1 MPKNLRK
8 RGKVWWYRIHHKGR
22 EHEGSL
28 QTESLTVAR
37 ERLES
42 IRRRLT
48 DKAYG
53 LERRTF
59 DEAARRFGAEHFK
72 VLKRKSR
79 LRYVVSITN
88 LEQHLKGLTLDM
100 ITTARLSE
108 IEQARLASGVTSAT
122 VRRDLACLSSIFTR
136 CEEWGWTTSNPVK
149 PYLRSR
155 KSALREAEPRV
166 SYWTT
171 EEEAKALLH
180 APPKAR
186 EAIAFAIDT
195 GLRKEEQFSLLW
207 TDVDLVAGQL
217 TVRAEV
223 SKTGKARTIPILP
236 RTLEA
241 LRARAQPFGF
251 VFTASDGSRYT
262 PNSPTMWEALGKACR
277 RAGLPRIAWHDLRR
291 TCGIRLLR
299 DHKLRMEEVSRWLG
313 HSSVRVTERHYA
325 FLSVD
330 DLHRAVARSPVVV
343 FLKRNNAGN

>member
-8 RGKVWWYRIHHKGR
+8 RGRVWWYRLQVKGQTV
-22 EHEGSL
+22 EGTL
-28 QTESLTVAR
+28 ETDSLTIAR
-37 ERLES
+37 ERLEAV
-42 IRRRLT
+42 RRRLT
-48 DKAYG
+48 DRHFG
-53 LERRTF
+53 LERHTF
-59 DEAARRFGAEHFK
+59 DEAARKFGAEHFK
-72 VLKRKSR
+72 TLKRKSR
-79 LRYVVSITN
+79 LRYVASIAN
-88 LEQHLKGLTLDM
+88 LEPHFRGLNLDM
-100 ITTARLSE
+100 ITSARLSE
-108 IEQARLASGVTSAT
+108 FEQARVKVVNSAT
-122 VRRDLACLSSIFTR
+122 VRRDLACLSSIFSR
-136 CEEWGWTTSNPVK
+136 CEEWCWCTSNPVK

-155 KSALREAEPRV
+155 RTALKEAAPRD
-166 SYWTT
+166 SYLTT
-171 EEEAKALLH
+171 DEEAKVIAA
-180 APPKAR
+180 APDKAR

-207 TDVDLVAGQL
+207 TDVDLAAGQL

-236 RTLEA
+236 RTLDA

-251 VFTASDGSRYT
+251 VFTTGDGQRYS
-262 PNSPTMWEALGKACR
+262 PSSPTMWEALGKACK

>member
-166 SYWTT
+166 SYWTV

-186 EAIAFAIDT
+186 EAIACAIDT

-251 VFTASDGSRYT
+251 VFTAADGQRYT

-291 TCGIRLLR
+291 SCGCRLLQEHGLTM
-299 DHKLRMEEVSRWLG
+299 DEVARWLG

-325 FLSVD
+325 FLRVEH
-330 DLHRAVARSPVVV
+330 LHRALARNVVKLERV
-343 FLKRNNAGN
+343 K